1 MEFISK
7 ELLQYSEHHSD
18 SEEEIL
24 QELVRETH
32 LKFLSPRML
41 SGHLQG
47 NLLQFLAKINQS
59 KNILEIGT
67 YTGYS
72 GICLAKALPEDGML
86 TTIDVNPETEWIAK
100 KYFEKSGFQNKINY
114 ITGNALEIIP
124 SLTQKFDFVFIDADK
139 KNYSNYFDLVVDKVS
154 SGGLIIADNVLWSGK
169 ILMPA
174 ERMDSDTLAIHQFNE
189 KISKDKRISKILL
202 PIRDGIFVMRKK

>member
-86 TTIDVNPETEWIAK
+86 TTID
-100 KYFEKSGFQNKINY
+100 
-114 ITGNALEIIP
+114 
-124 SLTQKFDFVFIDADK
+124 
-139 KNYSNYFDLVVDKVS
+139 
-154 SGGLIIADNVLWSGK
+154 
-169 ILMPA
+169 
-174 ERMDSDTLAIHQFNE
+174 
-189 KISKDKRISKILL
+189 
-202 PIRDGIFVMRKK
+202 

>member
-72 GICLAKALPEDGML
+72 GICLANALPEDGML

-174 ERMDSDTLAIHQFNE
+174 EKMDSDTLAIHQFNE